1 MHICMDFAPELLRQA
16 DLDKQAFA
24 VDLVSHLSVQY
35 ALPKSFSTAR
45 LAVNVLSTLLSGII
59 IIRLPTPKW
68 MAIIDYDRC
77 LMYTIFSLCVSVLT
91 SEERQQLFPQVL
103 PAFVRFCKA
112 FPPLIEDV
120 VGLLLQYGRIVA
132 SQRSLLPLTV
142 PDGVTAAAAA
152 ASNST
157 NLSTTSTTSNGIST
171 SPRHTTDLTNGFGSA
186 DHLSST
192 LMLDETHKQIMKNSL
207 ERMPSEAQETFEAIL
222 RNSVLEKRL
231 Y

>member
-1 MHICMDFAPELLRQA
+1 MI
-16 DLDKQAFA
+16 
-24 VDLVSHLSVQY
+24 VVS
-35 ALPKSFSTAR
+35 
-45 LAVNVLSTLLSGII
+45 
-59 IIRLPTPKW
+59 
-68 MAIIDYDRC
+68 C
-77 LMYTIFSLCVSVLT
+77 TIFSLCVLVLT

-142 PDGVTAAAAA
+142 PDGVTAA